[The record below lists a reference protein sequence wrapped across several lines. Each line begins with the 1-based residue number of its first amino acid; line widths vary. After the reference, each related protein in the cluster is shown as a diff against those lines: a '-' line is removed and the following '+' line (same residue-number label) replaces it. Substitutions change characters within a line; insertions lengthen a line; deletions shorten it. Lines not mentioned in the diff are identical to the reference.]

1 MKRILLVE
9 DNETNCD
16 MLLRRL
22 RRLGY
27 EVSGADNG
35 VSGLAA
41 ARSHAPD
48 VILMDLSL
56 PEMDG
61 WEVYKQMRADEVL
74 KNIPVIILT
83 ARNSSF
89 EEIIARERV
98 GVNDYVTKPFVPND
112 LRNSL
117 ARILGPAPSQNNA

>member
-1 MKRILLVE
+1 MKKILLVE

-41 ARSHAPD
+41 ARSQAPD

-61 WEVYKQMRADEVL
+61 WEASRQLKADAATRM
-74 KNIPVIILT
+74 IPIIALT
-83 ARNSSF
+83 AYASESDRANAI
-89 EEIIARERV
+89 EA
-98 GVNDYVTKPFVPND
+98 GCDDYETKPLD
-112 LRNSL
+112 LERLLSKIRTL
-117 ARILGPAPSQNNA
+117 TREAAE

>member
-41 ARSHAPD
+41 ARSQAPD

-61 WEVYKQMRADEVL
+61 WEASRQLKADAATRM
-74 KNIPVIILT
+74 IPIIALT
-83 ARNSSF
+83 AYASESDRASAIEAGCDDF
-89 EEIIARERV
+89 E
-98 GVNDYVTKPFVPND
+98 TKPLD
-112 LRNSL
+112 LERLLSKIRTL
-117 ARILGPAPSQNNA
+117 TREAAE

>member
-41 ARSHAPD
+41 ARSQAPD

-61 WEVYKQMRADEVL
+61 WEASRQLKADAATRM
-74 KNIPVIILT
+74 IPIIALT
-83 ARNSSF
+83 AYASESDRASAIQAGCDDF
-89 EEIIARERV
+89 E
-98 GVNDYVTKPFVPND
+98 TKPLD
-112 LRNSL
+112 LERLLSKIRAL
-117 ARILGPAPSQNNA
+117 TEEAAE

>member
-1 MKRILLVE
+1 MKKILLVE

-27 EVSGADNG
+27 EVTGADNG

-41 ARSHAPD
+41 ARSYPPD

-61 WEVYKQMRADEVL
+61 WEAARRLKADAATRE
-74 KNIPVIILT
+74 IPIIALT
-83 ARNSSF
+83 AYASESDRASAL
-89 EEIIARERV
+89 EA
-98 GVNDYVTKPFVPND
+98 GCDDYETKPLN
-112 LRNSL
+112 LEQLLKKIRTL
-117 ARILGPAPSQNNA
+117 TRETAE

>member
-1 MKRILLVE
+1 MTKILLVE

-27 EVSGADNG
+27 EVTGADNG

-41 ARSHAPD
+41 AESHAPD

-61 WEVYKQMRADEVL
+61 WEATRRL
-74 KNIPVIILT
+74 KANAVTREIPIIALT
-83 ARNSSF
+83 AYASESDRASAL
-89 EEIIARERV
+89 EA
-98 GVNDYVTKPFVPND
+98 GCDDYETKPLD
-112 LRNSL
+112 LEQLLKKIRTL
-117 ARILGPAPSQNNA
+117 TRETVE

>member
-1 MKRILLVE
+1 MTKILLVE

-27 EVSGADNG
+27 EVAGADNG

-41 ARSHAPD
+41 AESHAPD
-48 VILMDLSL
+48 LILMDLNL

-61 WEVYKQMRADEVL
+61 WEAARRL
-74 KNIPVIILT
+74 KANAVTREIPIIALT
-83 ARNSSF
+83 AYASESDRASAL
-89 EEIIARERV
+89 EA
-98 GVNDYVTKPFVPND
+98 GCDDYETKPLD
-112 LRNSL
+112 LEQLLKKIRML
-117 ARILGPAPSQNNA
+117 TRETVE

>member
-1 MKRILLVE
+1 MKKILLVE

-27 EVSGADNG
+27 EVTGADNG

-41 ARSHAPD
+41 ARSYPPD

-61 WEVYKQMRADEVL
+61 WEAARRLKADAATRA
-74 KNIPVIILT
+74 IPIIALT
-83 ARNSSF
+83 AYASESDRASAL
-89 EEIIARERV
+89 EA
-98 GVNDYVTKPFVPND
+98 GCDDYETKPLD
-112 LRNSL
+112 LEQLLKKIRTL
-117 ARILGPAPSQNNA
+117 TREAAE

>member
-1 MKRILLVE
+1 MKKILLVE

-41 ARSHAPD
+41 ARSQTPD

-56 PEMDG
+56 PQMDG
-61 WEVYKQMRADEVL
+61 WEASRQLKADAATRM
-74 KNIPVIILT
+74 IPIIALT
-83 ARNSSF
+83 AYASESDRASAI
-89 EEIIARERV
+89 EA
-98 GVNDYVTKPFVPND
+98 GCDDYETKPLD
-112 LRNSL
+112 LERLLSKIRAL
-117 ARILGPAPSQNNA
+117 TGEAAE

>member
-1 MKRILLVE
+1 MTRILLVE

-27 EVSGADNG
+27 EVAGADNG
-35 VSGLAA
+35 VSGIAA
-41 ARSHAPD
+41 AQSQAPD

-61 WEVYKQMRADEVL
+61 WEAARRLKADEATSE
-74 KNIPVIILT
+74 IPIIALT
-83 ARNSSF
+83 AYASETDRTKAI
-89 EEIIARERV
+89 EA
-98 GVNDYVTKPFVPND
+98 GCDDYETKPLNLEQLVRKIRA
-112 LRNSL
+112 LTSEVVE
-117 ARILGPAPSQNNA
+117 

>member
-1 MKRILLVE
+1 MKRILVVE

-22 RRLGY
+22 QRRGY

-41 ARSHAPD
+41 ARSHPPD

-61 WEVYKQMRADEVL
+61 WEAARRLKADAATHG
-74 KNIPVIILT
+74 IPIIALT
-83 ARNSSF
+83 AYASESDRASAI
-89 EEIIARERV
+89 EA
-98 GVNDYVTKPFVPND
+98 GCDDYETKPLD
-112 LRNSL
+112 LQRL
-117 ARILGPAPSQNNA
+117 LEKIRTLTGEALE

>member
-27 EVSGADNG
+27 EVTGADNG

-61 WEVYKQMRADEVL
+61 WEAARRLKADAATQR
-74 KNIPVIILT
+74 IPIIALT
-83 ARNSSF
+83 AYASESDRASAL
-89 EEIIARERV
+89 EA
-98 GVNDYVTKPFVPND
+98 GCDDYETKPLD
-112 LRNSL
+112 LEQLLKKIRTL
-117 ARILGPAPSQNNA
+117 TREAVE

>member
-1 MKRILLVE
+1 MTKILLVE

-27 EVSGADNG
+27 EVTGADNG

-41 ARSHAPD
+41 AQSDAPD
-48 VILMDLSL
+48 LILMDLSL

-61 WEVYKQMRADEVL
+61 WEAARRL
-74 KNIPVIILT
+74 KASEATREIPIIALT
-83 ARNSSF
+83 AYASESDRATAL
-89 EEIIARERV
+89 EA
-98 GVNDYVTKPFVPND
+98 GCDDYETKPLD
-112 LRNSL
+112 LEQLLKKIRAL
-117 ARILGPAPSQNNA
+117 TRETVE

>member
-41 ARSHAPD
+41 ARSQTPD
-48 VILMDLSL
+48 LILMDLSL

-61 WEVYKQMRADEVL
+61 WEASRQLKADSATRM
-74 KNIPVIILT
+74 IPIIALT
-83 ARNSSF
+83 AYASESDRASAI
-89 EEIIARERV
+89 EA
-98 GVNDYVTKPFVPND
+98 GCDDYETKPLD
-112 LRNSL
+112 LERLLSKIRTL
-117 ARILGPAPSQNNA
+117 TREAAE

>member
-27 EVSGADNG
+27 EVSGVDNG

-41 ARSHAPD
+41 ARSQTPD

-61 WEVYKQMRADEVL
+61 WEASRQLKADDATRM
-74 KNIPVIILT
+74 IPIIALT
-83 ARNSSF
+83 AYASESD
-89 EEIIARERV
+89 RV
-98 GVNDYVTKPFVPND
+98 SAIEAGCDDYETKPLD
-112 LRNSL
+112 LERLLSKIRAL
-117 ARILGPAPSQNNA
+117 TGEAAE

>member
-1 MKRILLVE
+1 MTKILLVE

-27 EVSGADNG
+27 EVTGADNG

-41 ARSHAPD
+41 AEIHAPD

-56 PEMDG
+56 PEMNG
-61 WEVYKQMRADEVL
+61 WEATRRL
-74 KNIPVIILT
+74 KANAVTREIPIIALT
-83 ARNSSF
+83 AYASESDRTSAL
-89 EEIIARERV
+89 EA
-98 GVNDYVTKPFVPND
+98 GCDDYETKPLD
-112 LRNSL
+112 LEQLLKKIRTL
-117 ARILGPAPSQNNA
+117 TRETVE